1 MVLRCMV
8 HMLAVHGLL
17 HRLQSPRCSCRFQAF
32 VVSQDVKALLRPE
45 DFSRL
50 SVQAAE
56 QQKQEQVKQE
66 ESAKEG
72 QAAAASAAAA
82 AAASTAGEGV
92 AGG

>member
-8 HMLAVHGLL
+8 RVLAVHGLL
-17 HRLQSPRCSCRFQAF
+17 HQLKSACCLCRFQAF
-32 VVSQDVKALLRPE
+32 VVSQEVKALLRPE

-56 QQKQEQVKQE
+56 HQKLEQVKQE
-66 ESAKEG
+66 EASKEA

-82 AAASTAGEGV
+82 AAGEGA
-92 AGG
+92 AGQS